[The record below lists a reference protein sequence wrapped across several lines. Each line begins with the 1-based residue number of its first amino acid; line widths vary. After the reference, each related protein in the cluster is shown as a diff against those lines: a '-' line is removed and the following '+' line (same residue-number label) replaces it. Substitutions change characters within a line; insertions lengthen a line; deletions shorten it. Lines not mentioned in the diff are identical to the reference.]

1 MIVTYAEID
10 GFKNLRRISFAP
22 DEKYNII
29 VGQNA
34 QGKTNLL
41 EAMWILSGCR
51 SFRGSKEKDYIC
63 LSGNKMSSEI
73 KIRDSVREQKI
84 SFEMTKSAS
93 SPKQLHINGVK
104 QKGTKAL
111 FDVFKCIA
119 FTPDDAEI
127 VKGSP
132 ERRRS
137 FIDMAAS
144 QLNPLFVMHVT
155 KNNGIMNQRNALL
168 KEIMNGNAPPDILE
182 VWDRQAAHE
191 GALISYMRNDYVNK
205 INEICGRLYR
215 TISGGMENLELE
227 YRSNVYKPAD
237 FDNPCGEEAFE
248 QYYKKLR
255 ESSEYDIRT
264 GSTHAGVNRDEILIK
279 INGVSARE
287 FGSQGQIKSAA
298 LVMKLA
304 QAEIFMKKNK
314 DAPVVFLDDVMGEL
328 DESRQKFVFDII
340 KDMQVFLT
348 TCNESAIL
356 PEIKGK
362 IMRIK
367 SGEITEETENVSSP
381 GQ

>member
-1 MIVTYAEID
+1 MIVTFAEID
-10 GFKNLRRISFAP
+10 GFKNLSGISFAP

-63 LSGNKMSSEI
+63 LGGSKMSSRI

-84 SFEMTKSAS
+84 SLEMTRSS
-93 SPKQLHINGVK
+93 TSPKSLSLNGVR
-104 QKGTKAL
+104 QRGTKAL

-119 FTPDDAEI
+119 FTPDDVDI

-137 FIDMAAS
+137 FIDMASS
-144 QLNPLFVMHVT
+144 QLNPVFVTHIT
-155 KNNGIMNQRNALL
+155 KNNGIMNHRNALL
-168 KEIMNGNAPPDILE
+168 KEIMQGNANAAVLD

-191 GALISYMRNDYVNK
+191 GAIISYMRNEYVSK
-205 INEICGRLYR
+205 INEICGRLYH
-215 TISGGMENLELE
+215 TISGGAERLELE

-237 FDNPCGEEAFE
+237 FENPCDERAFE
-248 QYYKKLR
+248 QYYNKLR
-255 ESSEYDIRT
+255 ENSEYDIRT
-264 GSTHAGVNRDEILIK
+264 GSTHSGVNRDEILIK

-328 DESRQKFVFDII
+328 DESRQRFVFEII
-340 KDMQVFLT
+340 RDMQVFMT
-348 TCNESAIL
+348 TCNESALL

-362 IMRIK
+362 ILRI
-367 SGEITEETENVSSP
+367 SGGRITEETENVSSS
-381 GQ
+381 GK